1 MTIRTLRSR
10 DNPRFR
16 AVVELTRS
24 AKARRGSGRTVLE
37 GIHLCAAWA
46 QHCGQPAAIVTT
58 EAALADPQ
66 VAALVPPD
74 HPDVLLLAGNLFS
87 ELSQVENGI
96 GLAYVVAQPAPP
108 LPARVADDTVFL
120 DRLQDPG
127 NVGTVLR
134 SCAAAGIPRVI
145 TAPHTVGCW
154 SPKVLRAGMGAHF
167 VLDLHEGVTWAL
179 LAARLAVPGVGTS
192 GHAGRSLYE
201 QDLRGP
207 RLWVF
212 GNEGAGLDP
221 AIAPEVADV
230 SGGVPG
236 KDRLPGRVEAPA
248 AAAGPSVHLIAIPQA
263 PGVESLNVA
272 MAATVC
278 LFEQRRQ
285 RLAEVRNER
294 PPD

>member
-1 MTIRTLRSR
+1 MTIRQIRSR

-16 AVVELTRS
+16 SIVELARS
-24 AKARRGSGRTVLE
+24 AKARRHSGRAVLE

-46 QHCGQPAAIVTT
+46 GQRGWPATIVTT
-58 EAALADPQ
+58 EAALGDPQ

-74 HPDVLLLAGNLFS
+74 HPDVVVVTGSLFA
-87 ELSQVENGI
+87 ELSQVENGTA
-96 GLAYVVAQPAPP
+96 LAYLIDRPVPA
-108 LPARVADDTVFL
+108 LPARVTSDTVFL

-134 SCAAAGIPRVI
+134 SCAAAGVHRVI

-167 VLDLHEGVTWAL
+167 VLELHEGVTWPL
-179 LAARLAVPGVGTS
+179 LAARLAVPVLATS
-192 GHAGRSLYE
+192 GRAGRSLYE
-201 QDLRGP
+201 LDLRGP
-207 RLWVF
+207 CLWVF

-221 AIAPEVADV
+221 AIIADEADSGSAPVAAD
-230 SGGVPG
+230 PA
-236 KDRLPGRVEAPA
+236 DRRDAPA
-248 AAAGPSVHLIAIPQA
+248 AAASVRQVTIPQT

-285 RLAEVRNER
+285 RLARR
-294 PPD
+294 H